1 MARKRCTPWT
11 KKARGWRR
19 TCGAYTARIVRASRK
34 HMPGYNVSVSYRG
47 HNVDRMVADTLAA
60 AKKFAN
66 PRLTGR

>member
-1 MARKRCTPWT
+1 
-11 KKARGWRR
+11 
-19 TCGAYTARIVRASRK
+19 
-34 HMPGYNVSVSYRG
+34 MPGYNVSVSYRG